1 MEDDDDFYKLM
12 FPPYTGHVK
21 IGEFY
26 YDLYID
32 QDTLERTAEVVRD
45 PTVSQEIAS
54 YPDLTTVRIP
64 ASVIYHDEEYIVTG
78 IGKEAFSKCDIN
90 TVELPDTITN
100 IGYSAF
106 LDCMDLTSI
115 NLPVKVTCIEGLAFS
130 GCWDLYSIEL
140 PDSLTSIG
148 EKAFECCIEF
158 TSIVIPASVSSIKK
172 EAFGGCYGLVD
183 IICKATVPPV
193 LGDDV
198 FRGINKSIPL
208 YVPGESI
215 GLYKTAPQWREFTN
229 INAIN
234 N

>member
-1 MEDDDDFYKLM
+1 MEDEFYDIL

-32 QDTLERTAEVVRD
+32 EDTLERTAEVVRD

-54 YPDLTTVRIP
+54 YPDLKTVRIP

-115 NLPVKVTCIEGLAFS
+115 NLPDKVTCIEGLAFS

-158 TSIVIPASVSSIKK
+158 TSIVIPASVLSIKR
-172 EAFGGCYGLVD
+172 EAFGGCYGLVG
-183 IICKATVPPV
+183 IICKPTVPPA

-208 YVPGESI
+208 YVPIESI
-215 GLYKTAPQWREFTN
+215 DLYKSAPQWREFTN
-229 INAIN
+229 INAIKN
-234 N
+234 I